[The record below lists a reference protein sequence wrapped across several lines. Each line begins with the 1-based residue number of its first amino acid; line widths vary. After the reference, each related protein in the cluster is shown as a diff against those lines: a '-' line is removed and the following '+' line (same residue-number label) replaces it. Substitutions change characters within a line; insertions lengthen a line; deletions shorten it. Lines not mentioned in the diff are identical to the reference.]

1 MSNDEVKGFR
11 PLVYVVDDE
20 PLLAK
25 LLCAMLG
32 RAGFGSRAYATGLS
46 AVEALAQERPQA
58 VMLDLMMPEMGG
70 IEVLRRIREN
80 DPDLPVLMMSALG
93 TIGAAVDALKL
104 GAFDFLEKPIDQC
117 RLEAALG
124 ASLER
129 ARLRRQVGVLQGE
142 LAERFRMVGDSEAL
156 QQVRDLVS
164 RAAPTTV
171 AVLITGESGVGKG
184 LVARAVHL
192 QSLRAAEPFVSF
204 NCAAIPKEL
213 LEGELFGQERGAA
226 SGAGAA
232 PKGKLQ
238 EADKGTLFLDEVADM
253 GLAAQIKLLRFLERP
268 EVVRPGSTEPV
279 LMDVRVVAATNKN
292 LAACVRDGSFRDDL
306 FCRLNVVTIN
316 VPALRERPDD
326 IELLTGFFLDRFC
339 RQYNRAVSLAPGC
352 QPVLRRHGWPGN
364 VRELRSLVERVVVL
378 ARTNPVEPSEMG
390 SFLIG
395 DAPTCSDGKL
405 EAALNRWVKPS
416 AKP

>member
-1 MSNDEVKGFR
+1 MSNGEVKGFR

-32 RAGFGSRAYATGLS
+32 RAGFEARAYATGLS
-46 AVEALAQERPQA
+46 AIEALAQERPQA
-58 VMLDLMMPEMGG
+58 VMLDLMMPEMNG
-70 IEVLRRIREN
+70 IEVLRRIRGN

-117 RLEAALG
+117 RLEAALA

-129 ARLRRQVGVLQGE
+129 ARLRRQVCVLQGE
-142 LAERFRMVGDSEAL
+142 LAERFRMVGDSESL

-171 AVLITGESGVGKG
+171 AVLITGETGVGKG

-213 LEGELFGQERGAA
+213 LEGELFGEERGAA
-226 SGAGAA
+226 TGAA
-232 PKGKLQ
+232 SKGKLQ

-253 GLAAQIKLLRFLERP
+253 GLAAQIKLLRFLEHP
-268 EVVRPGSTEPV
+268 EVERPGSNKPV

-326 IELLTGFFLDRFC
+326 IESLTGYFLDRFC

-378 ARTNPVEPSEMG
+378 ARTNPVEPGEIG

-395 DAPTCSDGKL
+395 DAPACSDGKL
-405 EAALNRWVKPS
+405 EAALNRWVEPS